1 MGKGSGGGGKSQDYY
16 GDIAAA
22 ICLGPVDELVSLIV
36 DKKLVWPKASDYSA
50 SVSYSLGNLV
60 SYSGKVWEWNNVTPS
75 VAGTAP
81 PSGSWIQYTVKR
93 ASVANPFLFTV
104 EGYGNASFY
113 WGTSTQTLTSGGFL
127 DTNGHPNYRGTAVL
141 ELTQFLFGRERTSSP
156 NIQVVVRKKP
166 QQSIVTGSAAN
177 LDTDGQ
183 ANPIA
188 AWCDIATDSI
198 VGAGIAATDID
209 ATTLQSTADELY
221 ANPSKFYVSPS
232 MEGSDSLRAF
242 TKTLL
247 EYYDGWMRRNTAG
260 KIEAGR
266 FLHDSAPPGGLQ
278 EITFHDLDEE
288 IELETH
294 DWSDTSNMV
303 FVRFTDSD
311 RSYKDGSAPA
321 PSGFNRAV
329 TGQPRP
335 FNVEM
340 PWIMRRQQASD
351 FAAETAKIVGQP
363 WFAGRLTVRATKAT
377 SISAGSL
384 FTLTH
389 DGLSLSIVCRCTHK
403 AINEPPSENVSI
415 EFESERGL
423 APLPYQPSADGAPSV
438 VYPPAESI
446 TLYQLWQPP
455 ADLGGSDH
463 VVALLAGR
471 TDATTTSV
479 KLWFRKDAGSSFY
492 ELGNQTQWSIKGTL
506 SSSFAIL
513 SDKTTS
519 NRARSSNVATIT
531 TSAAHGLTT
540 GWRVNISGVSG
551 VGYNA
556 DDVAVT
562 VTGSTTFTY
571 YNPGSNEASTADTGG
586 TVKIYDDETENLQ
599 CTLAAGTVD
608 TDRELATA
616 TQTEDAVNDNALLAI
631 VFDYTAPATYEV
643 MTVKSFRLD
652 GGVYKL
658 KVRRGRFS
666 TTRRAGV
673 SSDII
678 WIVPRGS
685 VVAYEHSD
693 FSSYAN
699 TAATATF
706 RIQASNPAAEA
717 DLTDTAVCPDIGY
730 TFSNPNS
737 AMEYTSTP
745 QAVPAASGVL
755 ELTHGL
761 GQAPFNVRWTLLCV
775 STDAGF
781 SPGDEIGIGG
791 LWDSPGA
798 TDAERWFKDYA
809 NSTKIGLIRDS
820 GMATLIVT
828 HKSTAADTTLTE
840 SKWRIVGR
848 ASR

>member
-50 SVSYSLGNLV
+50 TVSYTLGNLV
-60 SYSGKVWEWNNVTPS
+60 SSLGKVWEWNSITPS

-93 ASVANPFLFTV
+93 AAVANPFIFTV

-127 DTNGHPNYRGTAVL
+127 DVNGHPNYRGTAVL

-166 QQSIVTGSAAN
+166 QQSIITGSAAN
-177 LDTDGQ
+177 LDSEGQ

-188 AWCDIATDSI
+188 AWCDIATDTT
-198 VGAGIAATDID
+198 VGAGIASTELDS
-209 ATTLQSTADELY
+209 TTLQSTADDLY
-221 ANPSKFYVSPS
+221 AEPSKFYISPTL
-232 MEGSDSLRAF
+232 EGSDSLRAF
-242 TKTLL
+242 TKSLL
-247 EYYDGWMRRNTAG
+247 EYYDGWMRRNSSG

-266 FLHDSAPPGGLQ
+266 FLHNSAPPGGLQ
-278 EITFHDLDEE
+278 EITFDDLTEE
-288 IELETH
+288 IEMETH

-303 FVRFTDSD
+303 FVRFTDSE

-321 PSGFNRAV
+321 PSGFNRAI

-363 WFAGRLTVRATKAT
+363 WFAGRLTVRAEKAS
-377 SISAGSL
+377 SIVAGSL

-389 DGLSLSIVCRCTHK
+389 DNLALSIVCRCTHK
-403 AINEPPSENVSI
+403 GIGAPPSGAVTI

-423 APLPYQPSADGAPSV
+423 APLPYQPSADGTAVTS
-438 VYPPAESI
+438 YPPAESI

-471 TDATTTSV
+471 TDATTTGL

-492 ELGNQTQWSIKGTL
+492 ELGNQTQWGIKGTL

-519 NRARSSNVATIT
+519 NRSRTSNVATIT

-540 GWRVNISGVSG
+540 GWRVNVSGVSG

-571 YNPGSNEASTADTGG
+571 YNPGSNESSTADTGG

-616 TQTEDAVNDNALLAI
+616 TQTEDAVNDDALLAI

-652 GGVYKL
+652 TGVYKL

-666 TTRRAGV
+666 TARRAGV

-699 TAATATF
+699 TGATATF

-717 DLTDTAVCPDIGY
+717 DLSDAAVCPDISY
-730 TFSNPNS
+730 TFGNPNPQQQYIS
-737 AMEYTSTP
+737 IPASIPASSTSIEFDH
-745 QAVPAASGVL
+745 L
-755 ELTHGL
+755 L
-761 GQAPFNVRWTLLCV
+761 GQSPFSVRWTLLCV
-775 STDAGF
+775 STDAGY
-781 SPGDEIGIGG
+781 SPGDEVEIYSG
-791 LWDSPGA
+791 WNTAPA
-798 TDAERWFKDYA
+798 TTVEHWFKAYA
-809 NSTKIGLIRDS
+809 NVTKIGLIRDS
-820 GMATLIVT
+820 GLGTINIA
-828 HKSTAADTTLTE
+828 HKSTTADTTITE
-840 SKWRIVGR
+840 LKWRVVAR

>member
-22 ICLGPVDELVSLIV
+22 ICLGPVDELVSLVV
-36 DKKLVWPKASDYSA
+36 DKKLVWPKSTDYSA

-60 SYSGKVWEWNNVTPS
+60 TYSGKVWSWNNVTPS

-81 PSGSWIQYTVKR
+81 PSGSWVKY
-93 ASVANPFLFTV
+93 SVTRVSVGNPFTFTV
-104 EGYGNASFY
+104 EGYGTANFY
-113 WGTSTQTLTSGGFL
+113 WGTSTQTLASGGFL
-127 DTNGHPNYRGTAVL
+127 DTQGHPNYKGIAVL
-141 ELTQFLFGRERTSSP
+141 ELTQFLFGRERTSAP
-156 NIQVVVRKKP
+156 NIQVVVRKRP
-166 QQSIVTGSAAN
+166 QQSIITGSAAN
-177 LDTDGQ
+177 LDGDGQ
-183 ANPIA
+183 ANPLA
-188 AWCDIATDSI
+188 AWCDIATDTM

-209 ATTLQSTADELY
+209 ATALQATADELY
-221 ANPSKFYVSPS
+221 AQPSKFYVSPS
-232 MEGSDSLRAF
+232 LEGSDSLRAF

-247 EYYDGWMRRNTAG
+247 EYYDGWMRRNAAG

-278 EITFHDLDEE
+278 EITFHDLQEE
-288 IELETH
+288 IEIETH

-363 WFAGRLTVRATKAT
+363 WFAGQLTVRATKAT
-377 SISAGSL
+377 SITAGSL

-389 DGLSLSIVCRCTHK
+389 DGLALSVVCRCTHK
-403 AINEPPSENVSI
+403 AINAPPSETVSI
-415 EFESERGL
+415 DFESERGL
-423 APLPYQPSADGAPSV
+423 APLPYQPGAVGTPAV
-438 VYPPAESI
+438 VYPAAESI

-463 VVALLAGR
+463 VTALLAAR
-471 TDATTTSV
+471 TDPTTTSL
-479 KLWFRKDAGSSFY
+479 KLWFRKDASSSFY
-492 ELGNQTQWSIKGTL
+492 ELGAQTQWGIKGTL

-540 GWRVNISGVSG
+540 GWRVNVSGVSG

-616 TQTEDAVNDNALLAI
+616 TQTEDAINDNALLAI

-652 GGVYKL
+652 GAVYKL
-658 KVRRGRFS
+658 KVRRGRFA
-666 TTRRAGV
+666 TPRRAGV

-693 FSSYAN
+693 FPSYAN
-699 TAATATF
+699 TGATATF
-706 RIQASNPAAEA
+706 RIQASNPASEA
-717 DLTDTAVCPDIGY
+717 DLTDSGVCPDIAY

-737 AMEYTSTP
+737 LLEFTSIP
-745 QAVPAASGVL
+745 QAIPSPASVI
-755 ELTHGL
+755 EVSHSL
-761 GQAPFNVRWTLLCV
+761 GQSPFNVRWTFLCV
-775 STDAGF
+775 ATDAGY
-781 SPGDEIGIGG
+781 SPGDEIGILGG
-791 LWDSPGA
+791 WNTPPA
-798 TDAERWFKDYA
+798 TTEERWFKDYA
-809 NSTKIGLIRDS
+809 TPTKIGLIRDT
-820 GMATLIVT
+820 GLGTIIIAN
-828 HKSTAADTTLTE
+828 KSTTADVSMTE
-840 SKWRIVGR
+840 SKWRVVGR